1 MDSETVEV
9 GTAWMDKETQNLVI
23 VSYVVVEDGI
33 EKVGFNYYDKQG
45 KHITFASSW
54 LELFLKTKEQLHTN
68 SELHLKYSKGYTQG
82 YKDCC
87 DEVNAP
93 RTERESI
100 LQGDAYDEGYKDAV
114 MEMRGSERERV
125 IREEAYDLGFMEA
138 LNTYGIELGEFE
150 LEPVSPYEFG
160 AVEDEEP
167 EYDFTEEIRKVL
179 SGENKGV
186 LRISKGTEPNKETQ
200 EAMQEVL
207 SKPNNPTKEVKHSHY
222 RKSVEGLDYID
233 IYRVCRLFGVEDN
246 SHCLHHAIKKLLMSG
261 KRGSKS
267 KIKDITEARD
277 SLNSY
282 LSDEELF
289 EGLDK

>member
-1 MDSETVEV
+1 MGIETVKIGSFWVE
-9 GTAWMDKETQNLVI
+9 EYSNLL
-23 VSYVVVEDGI
+23 VVVKSLYGNSDGSNGVVYI
-33 EKVGFNYYDKQG
+33 VIDNQG
-45 KHITFASSW
+45 NVSGRLSS
-54 LELFLKTKEQLHTN
+54 EMGLFLSNKKRLYHT
-68 SELHLKYSKGYTQG
+68 SDLQLKY
-82 YKDCC
+82 
-87 DEVNAP
+87 N
-93 RTERESI
+93 
-100 LQGDAYDEGYKDAV
+100 EGYLAGV
-114 MEMRGSERERV
+114 MKMRGTERERV

-138 LNTYGIELGEFE
+138 LNTYGIELGGFE
-150 LEPVSPYEFG
+150 LEPTSPYEFG
-160 AVEDEEP
+160 AVCDET

-179 SGENKGV
+179 SGENKDV
-186 LRISKGTEPNKETQ
+186 LRIPKGNKPNKETQ

-207 SKPNNPTKEVKHSHY
+207 SKPKNPTKEVKHSHY